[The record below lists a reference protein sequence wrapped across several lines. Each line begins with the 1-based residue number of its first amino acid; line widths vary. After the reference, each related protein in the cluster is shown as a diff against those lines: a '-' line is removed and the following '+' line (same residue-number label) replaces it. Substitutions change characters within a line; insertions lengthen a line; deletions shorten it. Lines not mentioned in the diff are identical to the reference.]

1 MAMRWVTVAE
11 ALACGAPL
19 AHVAAALGLE
29 PDEVAAGLG
38 SWVDGQHQHGSLS
51 AAARD
56 EVRALLGEVA
66 R

>member
-1 MAMRWVTVAE
+1 M
-11 ALACGAPL
+11 
-19 AHVAAALGLE
+19 GLE

-66 R
+66 G